1 MMAHGAERI
10 STVHCPSII
19 HTRCQTGKMGGGGK
33 YINVY
38 PLHEKAKIYIY
49 IIQYTLIY
57 INLFSI
63 VG

>member
-10 STVHCPSII
+10 STVHCPFMKTHLQSYI
-19 HTRCQTGKMGGGGK
+19 HAARLVRWGGK

-49 IIQYTLIY
+49 NTH
-57 INLFSI
+57 
-63 VG
+63 